1 MVGYLINVL
10 LNLGDIINQLLRDN
24 RILVDSFYGEIIA
37 AILLFLGAF
46 IIGWIVYHIFEHYFS
61 KWAAKTKTTLDDE
74 IIKNTKR
81 PIYFFVIV
89 VGFYYAID
97 QLSIL
102 KPYEFY
108 VTQIFLVA
116 EVFLVAYIITRIINV
131 LLSWYAERKV
141 KTGKKGLSSNI
152 LLVFKKLL
160 HVFVYIFAFLYLL
173 YVSKIDLSGAV
184 VGLGVIGI
192 AIAFAL
198 QSILGD
204 AFSAFTIYFD
214 RPFEIGDYVVIGN
227 HEGTVTN
234 ISMKSTRLKLLQG
247 EELIVSNKEITSGS
261 LRNFKKMENRRVVF
275 SLSVTYDTPNEKL
288 KKIPLILK
296 QIISSC
302 ENVEFQRVHFK
313 ELGTFSLNFEIVYLL
328 NSPDYVKYLD
338 VQQTINYGIKEV
350 FEKEH
355 IDLAFPTQTI
365 QLNQPAARSMR
376 E

>member
-1 MVGYLINVL
+1 MNVL
-10 LNLGDIINQLLRDN
+10 LNLGDIINQLFRDN
-24 RILVDSFYGEIIA
+24 RININSFYGEAIA
-37 AILLFLGAF
+37 AVILFIGA
-46 IIGWIVYHIFEHYFS
+46 ILIGWIVYHLFEHYFS
-61 KWAAKTKTTLDDE
+61 RWAKKTKTTIDDE

-81 PIYFFVIV
+81 PIYFFVII

-102 KPYEFY
+102 KPYQFY
-108 VTQIFLVA
+108 ITQIFLVA

-131 LLSWYAERKV
+131 ILSWYAERIV
-141 KTGKKGLSSNI
+141 KTGKKALSSNI

-173 YVSKIDLSGAV
+173 YVSHIDLSGAV
-184 VGLGVIGI
+184 VGLGVTGI

-214 RPFEIGDYVVIGN
+214 RPFEIGDYVIIGN
-227 HEGTVTN
+227 YEGTVTN

-247 EELIVSNKEITSGS
+247 EELVISNKEITGGS

-275 SLSVTYDTPNEKL
+275 SIAITYDTPPEKL
-288 KKIPLILK
+288 KKIPALIK
-296 QIISSC
+296 KIVETC
-302 ENVEFQRVHFK
+302 DNVEFQRVHFK

-328 NSPDYVKYLD
+328 KSPDYVKYLD
-338 VQQTINYGIKEV
+338 TQQTINYGIKEV
-350 FEKEH
+350 FEKEK

-365 QLNQPAARSMR
+365 LINQPRT
-376 E
+376 

>member
-1 MVGYLINVL
+1 MNIL
-10 LNLGDIINQLLRDN
+10 LNLGDIINQLFREN
-24 RILVDSFYGEIIA
+24 RINIDPFFGEGIA
-37 AILLFLGAF
+37 AVILFVGA
-46 IIGWIVYHIFEHYFS
+46 ILIGWIVYHVFEHYFS
-61 KWAAKTKTTLDDE
+61 KWAKKTKTTLDDE

-89 VGFYYAID
+89 VGFYYAVD

-102 KPYEFY
+102 KPYEFF

-141 KTGKKGLSSNI
+141 KTGKKALSSNI

-184 VGLGVIGI
+184 VGLGVTGI

-214 RPFEIGDYVVIGN
+214 RPFEIGDYVIIGN
-227 HEGTVTN
+227 YEGTVTN

-247 EELIVSNKEITSGS
+247 EELVVSNKEITGGS

-275 SLSVTYDTPNEKL
+275 SIAVTYDTPLDKL
-288 KKIPLILK
+288 KKIPGILK
-296 QIISSC
+296 NIIESC
-302 ENVEFQRVHFK
+302 ENVEFQRAHFK
-313 ELGTFSLNFEIVYLL
+313 ELGSFSLNFEIVYNLK
-328 NSPDYVKYLD
+328 SPDYVKYLD
-338 VQQTINYGIKEV
+338 TQQTINYAIKEI

-365 QLNQPAARSMR
+365 LLNQPAA
-376 E
+376 

>member
-1 MVGYLINVL
+1 MNVL
-10 LNLGDIINQLLRDN
+10 LNLGDIINQLFRDN
-24 RILVDSFYGEIIA
+24 RIIVDSFYGEIIA
-37 AILLFLGAF
+37 AIILFLGAF
-46 IIGWIVYHIFEHYFS
+46 LIGWVIYHIFEHYFS
-61 KWAAKTKTTLDDE
+61 KWAKKTKTTLDDE

-141 KTGKKGLSSNI
+141 KTGKKALSSNI

-184 VGLGVIGI
+184 VGLGVTGI

-227 HEGTVTN
+227 YEGTVTN

-275 SLSVTYDTPNEKL
+275 SIAVTYETPNEKL
-288 KKIPLILK
+288 KKIPTLLK
-296 QIISSC
+296 KIIDSC

-313 ELGTFSLNFEIVYLL
+313 ELGSFSLNFEIVYLL

-338 VQQTINYGIKEV
+338 TQQTINYGIKEA
-350 FEKEH
+350 FEKEK

-365 QLNQPAARSMR
+365 LVNQPHT
-376 E
+376 